1 MRLSELMG
9 KKIINIY
16 NGEIMGTVGDSDLL
30 VDEKTG
36 EIRALVLPR
45 RRERGLA
52 RRDLGELTV
61 PWEAICKIGAEII
74 VVDVETV

>member
-45 RRERGLA
+45 RRDRGLG
-52 RRDLGELTV
+52 RREIGELTV
-61 PWEAICKIGAEII
+61 PWDAVCKIGAEVI
-74 VVDVETV
+74 VVDVETI